1 MSVSNIIANFFTNL
15 DVAFLLLN
23 IGYLL
28 NVIALAFREILWIRI
43 LLTLGYLLRFI
54 TQYKYMS
61 NLDASVWMII
71 FVIINLI
78 QIISIINE
86 RRRRS
91 IDSDIL
97 DIYKT
102 VFKSLTSYEF
112 LSFWKKGDVK
122 HSSKGEVIVRKDER
136 LKSIILLLNGR
147 VKVQDGKKIIAYL
160 PRGSFVGEM
169 SFITNE
175 NPSADVISEENISY
189 IEWTSEKL
197 FKIKADNNL
206 FWTKI
211 QNILLN
217 DLIIKLKRT

>member
-1 MSVSNIIANFFTNL
+1 MSVSNIIANFSTNL